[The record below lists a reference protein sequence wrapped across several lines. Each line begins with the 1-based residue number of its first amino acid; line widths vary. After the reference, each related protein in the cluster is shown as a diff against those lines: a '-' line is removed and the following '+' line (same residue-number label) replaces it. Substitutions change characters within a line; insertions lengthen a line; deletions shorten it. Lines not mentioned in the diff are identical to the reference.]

1 MGGVLKTITF
11 KAFLVGTASLA
22 VAFVLIVALVTLLG
36 ERFETS
42 MWISAVL
49 GSYGIGSTVS
59 FYLFRQSEQYR
70 AALFD
75 LADTHEQLAD
85 AHRLLAERACR
96 DSMTGMYNRAAF
108 MDRLEK
114 AAARKESGAL
124 LIVDADHFKAIN
136 DGFGHQAGDRALLAI
151 AGAIDNAFG
160 GHGFTGRL
168 GGEEF
173 GVFLL
178 GADLARATAIAERI
192 RLDVSTCA
200 AARSE
205 PFGSS
210 LSVSIGVEAVGG
222 DWMVEDAVRVADKRL
237 YAAKVG
243 GRNRVMA
250 LAA

>member
-1 MGGVLKTITF
+1 M
-11 KAFLVGTASLA
+11 GTASLA
-22 VAFVLIVALVTLLG
+22 VAVVLIVALVNLFG

-42 MWISAVL
+42 MWVSAVL
-49 GSYGIGSTVS
+49 GSYGVGSTVS
-59 FYLFRQSEQYR
+59 FYLFRQTEQYR

-108 MDRLEK
+108 MDRLGK
-114 AAARKESGAL
+114 QAARKESGAL

-136 DGFGHQAGDRALLAI
+136 DTYGHQAGDRALLAI
-151 AGAIDNAFG
+151 AGAIDTAFG

-173 GVFLL
+173 GVFLI

-192 RLDVSTCA
+192 RRAVENSGFSRD
-200 AARSE
+200 E
-205 PFGSS
+205 PEGSA
-210 LSVSIGVEAVGG
+210 LSVSIGVEAVSSA
-222 DWMVEDAVRVADKRL
+222 WSVEDAVRVADNRL
-237 YAAKVG
+237 YAAKLA